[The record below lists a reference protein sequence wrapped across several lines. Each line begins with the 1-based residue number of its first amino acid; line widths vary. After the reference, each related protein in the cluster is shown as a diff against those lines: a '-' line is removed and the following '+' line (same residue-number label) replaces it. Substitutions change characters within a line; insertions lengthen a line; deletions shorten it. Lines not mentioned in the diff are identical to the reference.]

1 MQHTASFKEASGDMS
16 FKPSAS
22 TPKNAFITLQ
32 AQRQVPQLLLPS
44 LESATSSSDVRI

>member
-1 MQHTASFKEASGDMS
+1 MQHTASFKEGSGGDRS

-32 AQRQVPQLLLPS
+32 RQVPQLHIPS